1 MNCKNCGSLLTPG
14 AKNCSICGCDV
25 ESTVA
30 TNNQATNPNIA
41 VPTFGENQSTQPPL
55 TNETNGFN
63 ISNQAVLNQ
72 QASVANNQSTPVAS
86 PVSPVQPTIPTNNPF
101 LTNQAYVDT
110 TQASVDTT
118 QNEVP
123 TATQVSQEA
132 SVNISP
138 SSNQS
143 FSVEGESN
151 NGGVGNLGINNPANQ
166 EVNLQS
172 TPMSNSSDVSQ
183 PSVQV
188 GQPMANIQVQNG
200 SDNGQ
205 ISVEGSSVVENPV
218 VSQASLEEVS
228 KKPKKKVNIGLII
241 IIVLVIAIVAFFV
254 FQYISLTN
262 EANKIKNN
270 TTNNNQL
277 NNKANSVVSEDAYE
291 TIGHQDA
298 NYVEYDFDFNAINE
312 IYEHEYTIGNHKVKM
327 SITSDKTGGISIN
340 DNKQEISYP
349 IVKIYHLLKSDTLFI
364 ENQLLANNSELYVY
378 SGNSIENI
386 KTNLKGSQFIQ
397 DIVIKDNTLEFTSVF
412 WNENSVFN
420 GDTSFNLCQDGFIN
434 HVSEDFAV
442 EATYTFDLQESAYS
456 SDKLAATTKKTVKQ
470 LYDESC
476 SVTTTPTVPTTDPT
490 VQTTNPVTSV
500 DEQTP
505 QIETIAPVTE

>member
-218 VSQASLEEVS
+218 VSQASLAVLNKTYNLEKIMKSNKFGIKIIDEVQMCAGFE
-228 KKPKKKVNIGLII
+228 K
-241 IIVLVIAIVAFFV
+241 
-254 FQYISLTN
+254 
-262 EANKIKNN
+262 
-270 TTNNNQL
+270 
-277 NNKANSVVSEDAYE
+277 
-291 TIGHQDA
+291 
-298 NYVEYDFDFNAINE
+298 AINGL
-312 IYEHEYTIGNHKVKM
+312 HAADGV
-327 SITSDKTGGISIN
+327 
-340 DNKQEISYP
+340 
-349 IVKIYHLLKSDTLFI
+349 LKSI
-364 ENQLLANNSELYVY
+364 YVNY
-378 SGNSIENI
+378 
-386 KTNLKGSQFIQ
+386 
-397 DIVIKDNTLEFTSVF
+397 
-412 WNENSVFN
+412 
-420 GDTSFNLCQDGFIN
+420 
-434 HVSEDFAV
+434 
-442 EATYTFDLQESAYS
+442 LQEHAKREKERFL
-456 SDKLAATTKKTVKQ
+456 DGIR
-470 LYDESC
+470 E
-476 SVTTTPTVPTTDPT
+476 
-490 VQTTNPVTSV
+490 
-500 DEQTP
+500 
-505 QIETIAPVTE
+505 